1 MNEIDVSIGQVA
13 VGDHKTI
20 LQTNAIGSCIA
31 VIIFNAKRKT
41 GAMAHI
47 MLAGQA
53 PAETPDD
60 KKTRYADNA
69 IMEIISQLTSPGPNK
84 TDLKAVIVGGGN
96 VLQDHNDNICV
107 ENIESVRSILKREGI
122 ELLAEAVGG
131 IERRSASFNIAE
143 GIVTCAEGD
152 SKPKL
157 LWKVENT
164 ADDFVLP

>member
-1 MNEIDVSIGQVA
+1 
-13 VGDHKTI
+13 
-20 LQTNAIGSCIA
+20 
-31 VIIFNAKRKT
+31 
-41 GAMAHI
+41 MAHI
-47 MLAGQA
+47 MLSGQA

-60 KKTRYADNA
+60 KKNRYADNA
-69 IMEIISQLTSPGPNK
+69 IMEIISQITSPGSVR
-84 TDLKAVIVGGGN
+84 TDIKAVIVGGGN
-96 VLQDHNDNICV
+96 VLQGHDDSICV
-107 ENIESVRSILKREGI
+107 ENIESVRHILKRESI

-131 IERRSASFNIAE
+131 IKRRSASFNITE